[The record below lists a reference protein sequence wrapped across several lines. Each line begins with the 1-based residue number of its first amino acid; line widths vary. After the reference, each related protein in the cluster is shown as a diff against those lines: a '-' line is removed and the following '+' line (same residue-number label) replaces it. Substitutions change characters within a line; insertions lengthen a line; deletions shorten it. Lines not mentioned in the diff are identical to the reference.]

1 MKKSQALFSCTL
13 IALMAL
19 AGLHQGVDIAWK
31 LAIITAALAFFTE
44 EIRDAGERSYTF
56 YYLGNAL
63 TIISW
68 LTGAIAGLALLI
80 YA

>member
-1 MKKSQALFSCTL
+1 MKNPQALFSCTL

-31 LAIITAALAFFTE
+31 LALVTAALAFFTE
-44 EIRDAGERSYTF
+44 EIRDAGDRSYTV

-63 TIISW
+63 TILSW
-68 LTGAIAGLALLI
+68 LTGASAGLSLLI